1 MTTVTHLK
9 LDVLKPHE
17 PTVVDFARALAERV
31 DAAEVVVEVREMD
44 DRTQTL
50 EVRMDGDALDPER
63 VDAAIGELGGSLH
76 SVDGV
81 VVRRDDS
88 GTA

>member
-1 MTTVTHLK
+1 MITITHLK

-17 PTVVDFARALAERV
+17 PTAVDFARALTERIG
-31 DAAEVVVEVREMD
+31 AAEVTVEVREMD

-50 EVRMDGDALDPER
+50 EVRVEGDALDPEAIA
-63 VDAAIGELGGSLH
+63 AAIGELGGSLH
-76 SVDGV
+76 SVDRV
-81 VVRRDDS
+81 VVRRDDT

>member
-1 MTTVTHLK
+1 MTTVSHLM

-17 PTVVDFARALAERV
+17 PTAVDFARALAERV
-31 DAAEVVVEVREMD
+31 GAREVAVEVREMD

-50 EVRMDGDALDPER
+50 EVMLDGDALDPE
-63 VDAAIGELGGSLH
+63 DIAAAIGELGASLH
-76 SVDGV
+76 SVDRV

-88 GTA
+88 VPA